1 MPARYGEETTVNAL
15 HQLTD
20 KVHQHRAAR
29 IYSFDDARRMAKRQ
43 LPKLVFDYY
52 EGGAGSELALARN
65 RKALDNLLLSPRAL
79 VNVDKRDLST
89 RFLDKDYPL
98 PFGIAPMGMCN
109 LAHPGTDLALAAQS
123 KQRAMPMGLSTAAS
137 TSIEDAAAVAGE
149 NLWFQLYVGQ
159 SIELGL
165 ELVERA
171 KTSGCQVLI
180 LTVDVPVVA
189 ERLRDRRNGFK
200 APMKIGPRQFID
212 FALHPHWSLSTLKA
226 GAPELANFVAPNT
239 EGNSSGDSKIQ
250 QFSREEGRGKLT
262 WEFLKTL
269 RDTWKGKLIIKGIL
283 HPDDAKRAVELGVDA
298 VYVSNHGGRQLDSA
312 PAAITQLRRIREALD
327 ADFPLL
333 FDSGVRSGDD
343 LVRALA
349 CGANLVMI
357 GRPLLFAAAS
367 AGSAGIERMIDV
379 LDQQTSSVM
388 AQTGVTSINEISG
401 ELLVKGRE
409 RTL

>member
-1 MPARYGEETTVNAL
+1 
-15 HQLTD
+15 
-20 KVHQHRAAR
+20 
-29 IYSFDDARRMAKRQ
+29 MAKRQ

-79 VNVDKRDLST
+79 VNVDKRDLTT

-109 LAHPGTDLALAAQS
+109 LAHPQTDLALAEQA
-123 KQRAMPMGLSTAAS
+123 KQRTMPMGLSTAAS
-137 TSIEDAAAVAGE
+137 TSIEEVAAIAGDK
-149 NLWFQLYVGQ
+149 LWFQLYVGQ
-159 SIELGL
+159 SIDLGL

-189 ERLRDRRNGFK
+189 ERLRDRRNGFQ
-200 APMKIGPRQFID
+200 APMKIGPKQFID
-212 FALHPHWSLSTLKA
+212 FALHPHWSLRTLKT
-226 GAPELANFVAPNT
+226 GTPELANFVSRTPQPDA
-239 EGNSSGDSKIQ
+239 SGDSKIQ

-269 RDTWKGKLIIKGIL
+269 RDIWKGKLVIKGIL
-283 HPDDAKRAVELGVDA
+283 HPDDARHAVELGVDA

-327 ADFPLL
+327 L
-333 FDSGVRSGDD
+333 S
-343 LVRALA
+343 
-349 CGANLVMI
+349 
-357 GRPLLFAAAS
+357 
-367 AGSAGIERMIDV
+367 
-379 LDQQTSSVM
+379 
-388 AQTGVTSINEISG
+388 
-401 ELLVKGRE
+401 
-409 RTL
+409 